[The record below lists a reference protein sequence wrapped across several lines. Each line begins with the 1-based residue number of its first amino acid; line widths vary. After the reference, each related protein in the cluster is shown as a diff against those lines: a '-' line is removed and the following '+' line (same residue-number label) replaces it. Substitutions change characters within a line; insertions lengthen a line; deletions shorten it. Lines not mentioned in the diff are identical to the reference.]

1 MLQKIRELLKE
12 KGQGIVEYAMILG
25 FVAVVAIGLIG
36 NDGLKK
42 QVSTALTNITSQFTT
57 LNKGY
62 DDNKDKD

>member
-25 FVAVVAIGLIG
+25 FVAVVAIGLLG
-36 NDGLKK
+36 SDGLKK

-57 LNKGY
+57 LNKEY
-62 DDNKDKD
+62 DDNKDS